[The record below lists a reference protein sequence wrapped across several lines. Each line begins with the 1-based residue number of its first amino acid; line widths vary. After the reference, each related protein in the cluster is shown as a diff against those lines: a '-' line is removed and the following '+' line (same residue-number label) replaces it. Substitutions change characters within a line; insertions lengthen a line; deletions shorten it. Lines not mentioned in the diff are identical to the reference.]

1 MHRDIQCRVKLL
13 IDIFDIFFF
22 IGGFRYFVPAD
33 CTFHAIGTH
42 WNLPPKFYTVDL
54 ISDHQQDVGRQST
67 MDGDN
72 AVFRWLDPLER
83 QLQ

>member
-13 IDIFDIFFF
+13 IDIFDILFFSLEVLG
-22 IGGFRYFVPAD
+22 ILFRLTALSTPLAHIEIYHPSFSN
-33 CTFHAIGTH
+33 CT
-42 WNLPPKFYTVDL
+42 LYTVDL

-72 AVFRWLDPLER
+72 AVFR
-83 QLQ
+83 